1 MTDLPPNVHRVA
13 QRDFDAIPGS
23 PWVYHISESLRGLFE
38 TLPLLS
44 SAAIPRQGL
53 TTADNPRF
61 IRYWWEVGLRSIGFG
76 CVDRN
81 EACQTGKRWY
91 PLVKGGQAKR
101 WYGGEISIG
110 NWENDG
116 QEIKSYIVECYP
128 YLNGKWEWV
137 AKNPEYY
144 FREGAAYSAVTSG
157 GLFFRWM
164 PQGFICEHASN
175 AVYSEDRAWPP
186 RLLVGL
192 FNSTLA
198 NFIVG
203 LNETINVNI
212 DDLLRMP
219 VCKSPEDHH
228 LESVI
233 GKCIYVRECNDSQRE
248 SYWSFLVPPR
258 WDTGLSDLAAAQA
271 RLATLEAQ
279 IDDEVYRLY
288 SISDEDRAAIEAELA
303 GEPLIGEEDED
314 AEPTGDE
321 EEDTEPEPP
330 MTCEELAVR
339 WISYAVGVVLGRF
352 RPGLPPDVGGDGR
365 GGLGFAVY
373 RREDFAVGSLPAP
386 DEAEFDRLV
395 GPPERFAYVD
405 ADGGRHI
412 FPAQVEA
419 ALRDLAL
426 PDGIA
431 VLDEGHP
438 RDLAALVEKALR
450 LMLDGDTIA
459 TESQRTRSEKEN
471 DKALCSPCLRGKSQ
485 ANEVINAGAS
495 GDLRK
500 FLERDFFTRWHFRW
514 YRKRP
519 VYWPLQSARRS
530 YGFVLFHER
539 VDRSTL
545 YVLQRDYLDHK
556 LNGLRFQI
564 GDLRGQAETLSGA
577 ARRRVEREIDQA
589 AQLLDELTEFATTM
603 ERVVREGYQPEPNWI
618 DDGVIL
624 RLAPLWELIPIWW
637 REPKKYWERLQR
649 GDYDWSHMAMNYW
662 PERVREACQ
671 ENKSFAIAHGQEEW
685 YEGD

>member
-1 MTDLPPNVHRVA
+1 MTERLPPNVYRVA
-13 QRDFDAIPGS
+13 QRRFDAIPGA
-23 PWVYHISESLRGLFE
+23 PWVYYISESLRGLFE

-61 IRYWWEVGLRSIGFG
+61 IRYWWEVELQSIGFG
-76 CVDRN
+76 CADRN
-81 EACQTGKRWY
+81 EACQAGKRWY

-116 QEIKSYIVECYP
+116 QEIKSYIVERYP

-157 GLFFRWM
+157 GLYFRWM

-219 VCKSPEDHH
+219 VCKPPEEHCF
-228 LESVI
+228 ESAI
-233 GKCIYVRECNDSQRE
+233 RKCIYIRECEDSQKE
-248 SYWSFLVPPR
+248 SYWSFLVPPH
-258 WDTGLSDLAAAQA
+258 WDTGLDDLTAAKA
-271 RLATLEAQ
+271 RLADLERQ
-279 IDDEVYRLY
+279 IDEEVYRLY
-288 SISDEDRAAIEAELA
+288 GISDEDRAAIKAELA
-303 GEPLIGEEDED
+303 GGPTAADED
-314 AEPTGDE
+314 DE
-321 EEDTEPEPP
+321 TEHATRNIPP
-330 MTCEELAVR
+330 MTREELAVR
-339 WISYAVGVVLGRF
+339 WIAYAVGVVLGRF
-352 RPGLPPDVGGDGR
+352 RPGVPCA
-365 GGLGFAVY
+365 LGSAVY
-373 RREDFAVGSLPAP
+373 RRADFAVGSLPAP
-386 DEAEFDRLV
+386 DEAEFDQLV

-405 ADGGRHI
+405 ADGGRHL

-419 ALRDLAL
+419 ALRDLSV
-426 PDGIA
+426 PDGIT
-431 VLDEGHP
+431 VLDKGHE
-438 RDLAALVEKALR
+438 RDLPALVEQALH
-450 LMLDGDTIA
+450 LMLDWHNDTQHAARNTDAVI
-459 TESQRTRSEKEN
+459 
-471 DKALCSPCLRGKSQ
+471 
-485 ANEVINAGAS
+485 EVGAG
-495 GDLRK
+495 GDLRR
-500 FLERDFFTRWHFRW
+500 FLERDFFTRWHLRW

-530 YGFVLFHER
+530 YGFILFHER
-539 VDRSTL
+539 VERSTL
-545 YVLQRDYLDHK
+545 YVLQREYLDHK
-556 LNGLRFQI
+556 LNGLRLQI
-564 GDLRGQAETLSGA
+564 GDLRGRAESLSGA
-577 ARRRVEREIDQA
+577 ARKRVERKIDRA
-589 AQLLDELTEFATTM
+589 TQLLDELTAFAQTM
-603 ERVVREGYQPEPNWI
+603 ERVVREGYEPAPDWI

-649 GDYDWSHMAMNYW
+649 GDYDWSHVALRYW
-662 PERVREACQ
+662 PERVREKCKA
-671 ENKSFAIAHGQEEW
+671 NKSYAIAHGHGEW
-685 YEGD
+685 YQG